1 MDRKTRKYEIIKAA
15 AVLFREKGYTGAS
28 MRDLAERVG
37 IEPSSLYSHIRSKEE
52 ILITICFDCADQFS
66 DGLRQIVA
74 MEVSPLEKLR
84 NLVNF
89 HIDMAILEPIST
101 TVFSD
106 EWVHLPEGELQKFKT
121 VRSEYEAQIKNI
133 IQQGIDQQSI
143 KPISKEILFKTI
155 ISSVRWIYYRRKQY
169 TAEEI
174 AEVKSSITTIL
185 FQGLSVLDRQ
195 NNLK

>member
-66 DGLRQIVA
+66 DGLHQISA
-74 MEVSPLEKLR
+74 LEVSPLEKLK

-106 EWVHLPEGELQKFKT
+106 EWVHLPEEELQKFKT
-121 VRSEYEAQIKNI
+121 IRSEYEAQIKNI

-143 KPISKEILFKTI
+143 KPLSKEILFKTI

-169 TAEEI
+169 TAGEI
-174 AEVKSSITTIL
+174 AEVKSSISTIL
-185 FQGLSVLDRQ
+185 FEGLST
-195 NNLK
+195 